1 MSVLEWFMCGIV
13 GYIGKNDAKDILI
26 NGLKNL
32 EYRGYDSAGIALLN
46 KSTFII
52 KKSVGKVV
60 NLKNKIENIEE
71 IFTTGIAHTRWATHG
86 EPTETNSHPQIDC
99 QGKIAVVHNGI
110 IENYDVLKKY
120 LIEKGHKFVSET
132 DTEVFAHLIES
143 NYKTDL
149 LEAVLI
155 SLRECIGSFAFA
167 ILHKDHPDMII
178 AAKKGS
184 PLVVGIG
191 KDEYFLA
198 SDLHAISQYTSNI
211 IYVNEEEVVILKND
225 SYKFV
230 SFENQKIEKE
240 VIEIHSDLQNIEMS
254 NYPHYML
261 KEIFE
266 QPYTISNAI
275 RGRLNFEEATVRLDG
290 LYAVVNNI
298 KKANNYILS
307 GCGTSWHAALIGEY
321 LFNNFV
327 KTPVKVEY
335 ASEMRY
341 KNTYLDENTVCFFVS
356 QSGETA
362 DTIAALREAKRRG
375 STCLGICNVVNSTI
389 ARETASGVYLH
400 AGPEIGVASTK
411 AFTSQVSVLALI
423 SIFIGRLLGKLS
435 FEGAYTHLKELSLL
449 PEKIEKILHNSAN
462 IQNLAEQFYNSNN
475 ALFLGRGINYPA
487 ALEGA
492 LKLKE
497 ISYIHAEGYPAAEM
511 KHGPIAL
518 IDENM
523 PVFVIA
529 TKDFLYD
536 KVINNIKE
544 VKARKGKVI
553 AIASE
558 SDKNIQ
564 KHVDHV
570 IFVPDT
576 LPSLSPILN
585 IIPFQL
591 FAYYVAVRRGLDVD
605 KPRNLAKSVTVE

>member
-1 MSVLEWFMCGIV
+1 MCGIV
-13 GYIGKNDAKDILI
+13 GYIGKQDAKEILI
-26 NGLKNL
+26 NGLKRL

-46 KSTFII
+46 DKEIII
-52 KKSVGKVV
+52 KKSVGKVQ
-60 NLKNKIENIEE
+60 NLENKITDIEDE
-71 IFTTGIAHTRWATHG
+71 FSLGIAHTRWATHG
-86 EPTETNSHPQIDC
+86 EPTEINAHPHLDC
-99 QGKIAVVHNGI
+99 SSKIAVVHNGI
-110 IENYDVLKKY
+110 IENFNILKKY
-120 LIEKGHKFVSET
+120 LIEKGHKFLSET

-143 NYKTDL
+143 NYKGDF
-149 LEAVLI
+149 LEAVLL
-155 SLRECIGSFAFA
+155 SLKECVGSFAFA
-167 ILHKDHPDMII
+167 IVHKDHPDTII

-184 PLVVGIG
+184 PMVVGIG
-191 KDEYFLA
+191 NGENYLA
-198 SDLHAISQYTSNI
+198 SDVNAITSFTNNI
-211 IYVNEEEVVILKND
+211 IYVNEEEVVILKKD

-230 SFENQKIEKE
+230 SFQNQKLEKQVVQIEA
-240 VIEIHSDLQNIEMS
+240 DLQNIEMS
-254 NYPHYML
+254 NFPHYML

-266 QPYTISNAI
+266 QPHTISNAV
-275 RGRLNFEEATVRLDG
+275 RGRLNFEEANVRLDG
-290 LYAVVNNI
+290 LYAVVDKI
-298 KKANNYILS
+298 KKAKNYILA

-327 KTPVKVEY
+327 RTNVKVEY

-341 KNTYLDENTVCFFVS
+341 KNTYIDDSTICFFIS

-362 DTIAALREAKRRG
+362 DTIAALREAKRREA
-375 STCLGICNVVNSTI
+375 TCLGVCNVVNSTI
-389 ARETASGVYLH
+389 ARETSSGVYLH

-411 AFTSQVSVLALI
+411 AFTSQVSVLTLI
-423 SIFIGRLLGKLS
+423 SMFIGRLIGRVS
-435 FEGAYTHLKELSLL
+435 FEEAYNTLKELSLL
-449 PEKIEKILHNSAN
+449 PEKVEKILHNSTFIEN
-462 IQNLAEQFYNSNN
+462 IAEQFYKANN
-475 ALFLGRGINYPA
+475 ALFLGRGINYPV

-544 VKARKGKVI
+544 VKARRGKVI
-553 AIASE
+553 AIANE
-558 SDKNIQ
+558 DDKEIQ
-564 KHVDHV
+564 KSVDHV
-570 IFVPDT
+570 IYVPNT
-576 LPSLSPILN
+576 IPVLAPILN
-585 IIPFQL
+585 IIPLQL

>member
-1 MSVLEWFMCGIV
+1 MCGIV
-13 GYIGKNDAKDILI
+13 GYIGDHDAKEICI
-26 NGLKNL
+26 NGLKHL

-46 KSTFII
+46 ENELLI
-52 KKSVGKVV
+52 KKSTGKVI
-60 NLKNKIENIEE
+60 NLENKISNLNEVYNCA
-71 IFTTGIAHTRWATHG
+71 IAHTRWATHG
-86 EPTETNSHPQIDC
+86 EPSEKNAHPHLDC
-99 QGKIAVVHNGI
+99 HSKIAVVHNGI
-110 IENYDVLKKY
+110 IENFNILKKY
-120 LIEKGHKFVSET
+120 LIEKGHKFVSDT

-143 NYKTDL
+143 NYSGNILD
-149 LEAVLI
+149 AVLI
-155 SLRECIGSFAFA
+155 SLKECVGSFAFA
-167 ILHKDHPDMII
+167 IIHKDHPDTII

-184 PLVVGIG
+184 PLIVGLG
-191 KDEYFLA
+191 EDGNYLA
-198 SDLHAISQYTSNI
+198 SDVNAIAPYTNRI
-211 IYVNEEEVVILKND
+211 IYVNEEEIVVLYKN
-225 SYKFV
+225 SYRFV
-230 SFENQKIEKE
+230 SFQNQNLIKQIVQIETDLQKIEM
-240 VIEIHSDLQNIEMS
+240 NG
-254 NYPHYML
+254 YPHYML

-266 QPYTISNAI
+266 QPDTISNAV
-275 RGRLNFEEATVRLDG
+275 RGRINFEEANVRLDG
-290 LYAVVNNI
+290 LYAVTDKI
-298 KKANNYILS
+298 KKSSNFILA

-321 LFNNFV
+321 MFNNFIR
-327 KTPVKVEY
+327 KPVKVEY

-341 KNTYLDENTVCFFVS
+341 KNVYIDESTICFFIS

-362 DTIAALREAKRRG
+362 DTIAALKEARRREA
-375 STCLGICNVVNSTI
+375 TCLGICNVVNSTI

-423 SIFIGRLLGKLS
+423 SIFIGRLLGTVSYEEAFL
-435 FEGAYTHLKELSLL
+435 HLKELYNL
-449 PEKIEKILHNSAN
+449 PEKVEQILHNSPI
-462 IQNLAEQFYNSNN
+462 IQNIAEQFYNSSN
-475 ALFLGRGINYPA
+475 ALFLGRGINYPV

-529 TKDFLYD
+529 TKDFLYE
-536 KVINNIKE
+536 KVISNIKE
-544 VKARKGKVI
+544 VKARKGNVI

-558 SDKNIQ
+558 NDKEIQ

-570 IFVPDT
+570 IYVPNT
-576 LPSLSPILN
+576 LPALSPILN
-585 IIPFQL
+585 IIPLQL

>member
-1 MSVLEWFMCGIV
+1 MCGIV
-13 GYIGKNDAKDILI
+13 GYIGKQDAKDILI
-26 NGLKNL
+26 NGLKRL

-46 KSTFII
+46 EKNLLV
-52 KKSVGKVV
+52 KKSVGKVQ
-60 NLKNKIENIEE
+60 NLENKILNIDEN
-71 IFTTGIAHTRWATHG
+71 FFAGIAHTRWATHG
-86 EPTETNSHPQIDC
+86 EPTEINAHPHLDC
-99 QGKIAVVHNGI
+99 HSKIAVVHNGI
-110 IENYDVLKKY
+110 IENYNILKKY
-120 LIEKGHKFVSET
+120 LIEKGHKFISET

-143 NYKTDL
+143 NYNGDI
-149 LEAVLI
+149 LEAVLL
-155 SLRECIGSFAFA
+155 SLKECIGSFAFA
-167 ILHKDHPDMII
+167 ILHKDHPDTII

-184 PLVVGIG
+184 PLVVGVG
-191 KDEYFLA
+191 NGENFLA
-198 SDLHAISQYTSNI
+198 SDVNAITAFTNNI
-211 IYVNEEEVVILKND
+211 IYVNEEEVVILKKD

-230 SFENQKIEKE
+230 SFQNQKLEKQVIQIET
-240 VIEIHSDLQNIEMS
+240 DLQNIEMS
-254 NYPHYML
+254 NFPHYML

-266 QPYTISNAI
+266 QPHTISNAI
-275 RGRLNFEEATVRLDG
+275 RGRLNFEEANVRLDG
-290 LYAVVNNI
+290 LYAVIDKI
-298 KKANNYILS
+298 KKANNYILA

-327 KTPVKVEY
+327 RTNVKVEY

-341 KNTYLDENTVCFFVS
+341 KNTYIDDSTVCFFIS

-362 DTIAALREAKRRG
+362 DTIAALKEAKRRNA
-375 STCLGICNVVNSTI
+375 TCLGICNVVNSTI

-423 SIFIGRLLGKLS
+423 SIFIGRLIGRVS
-435 FEGAYTHLKELSLL
+435 FEEAYNVLKELSIL
-449 PEKIEKILHNSAN
+449 PEKVEKILHNAQYIEN
-462 IQNLAEQFYNSNN
+462 IAEQFYKSTN

-558 SDKNIQ
+558 DDKEIQNI
-564 KHVDHV
+564 VDHV
-570 IFVPDT
+570 INVPNT
-576 LPSLSPILN
+576 LPVLSPILN
-585 IIPFQL
+585 VIPLQL
-591 FAYYVAVRRGLDVD
+591 FSYYVAIRRGLDVD

>member
-1 MSVLEWFMCGIV
+1 MCGIV
-13 GYIGKNDAKDILI
+13 GYIGENDAKEILL
-26 NGLKNL
+26 NGLKHL
-32 EYRGYDSAGIALLN
+32 EYRGYDSAGLALLS
-46 KSTFII
+46 KDKLLIR
-52 KKSVGKVV
+52 KSVGKVA
-60 NLKNKIENIEE
+60 NLENKSSDIEQ
-71 IFTTGIAHTRWATHG
+71 IFNTGIAHTRWATHG
-86 EPTETNSHPQIDC
+86 EPSEKNAHPQIDC
-99 QGKIAVVHNGI
+99 GSKIAVVHNGI
-110 IENYDVLKKY
+110 IENYNVLKKY
-120 LIEKGHKFVSET
+120 LIEKGHKFTSDT

-143 NYKTDL
+143 NYKEDL

-155 SLRECIGSFAFA
+155 SLKECVGSFAFA
-167 ILHKDHPDMII
+167 IIHKDHPDTII

-184 PLVVGIG
+184 PLVVGVG
-191 KDEYFLA
+191 KGENFLA
-198 SDLHAISQYTSNI
+198 SDVHAISSYTNNI
-211 IYVNEEEVVILKND
+211 IYVNEEEVIILKKD

-230 SFENQKIEKE
+230 SFQNQKLEKQVVQIE
-240 VIEIHSDLQNIEMS
+240 SDLQSIEM
-254 NYPHYML
+254 NGYPHYML

-266 QPYTISNAI
+266 QPHTISNAV

-290 LYAVVNNI
+290 LYAVIDKI

-321 LFNNFV
+321 MFNNFV
-327 KTPVKVEY
+327 KTNVKVEY

-341 KNTYLDENTVCFFVS
+341 KNTYLDDSTICFFIS

-362 DTIAALREAKRRG
+362 DTIAALKEAKKREA
-375 STCLGICNVVNSTI
+375 TCLGVCNVVNSTI

-423 SIFIGRLLGKLS
+423 SIFIGRLLGKIS
-435 FEGAYTHLKELSLL
+435 FEEAFNHLKELNNL
-449 PEKIEKILHNSAN
+449 PDKIEAILHNSN
-462 IQNLAEQFYNSNN
+462 SIQNISEQFYKANN
-475 ALFLGRGINYPA
+475 ALFLGRGVNYPV

-558 SDKNIQ
+558 NDTEIV

-570 IFVPDT
+570 IYVPNT
-576 LPSLSPILN
+576 LPMLSPIIN
-585 IIPFQL
+585 IIPLQL
-591 FAYYVAVRRGLDVD
+591 FAYYVAIRRGLDVD

>member
-1 MSVLEWFMCGIV
+1 MCGIV
-13 GYIGKNDAKDILI
+13 GYIGKQDAKEILI
-26 NGLKNL
+26 NGLKRL

-46 KSTFII
+46 DKEIII
-52 KKSVGKVV
+52 KKSVGKVQ
-60 NLKNKIENIEE
+60 NLENKVTDIEDN
-71 IFTTGIAHTRWATHG
+71 FFTGIAHTRWATHG
-86 EPTETNSHPQIDC
+86 EPTEINAHPHKDC
-99 QGKIAVVHNGI
+99 SSKIAVVHNGI
-110 IENYDVLKKY
+110 IENYNILKKY
-120 LIEKGHKFVSET
+120 LIEKGHKFISET

-143 NYKTDL
+143 NYKGDF
-149 LEAVLI
+149 LEAVLL
-155 SLRECIGSFAFA
+155 SLKECVGSFAFA
-167 ILHKDHPDMII
+167 ILHKDHPDTII

-191 KDEYFLA
+191 NGENFLA
-198 SDLHAISQYTSNI
+198 SDVNAITSFTNNI
-211 IYVNEEEVVILKND
+211 IYVNEEEVVILKKD

-230 SFENQKIEKE
+230 SFQNQKLEKQIVQIEA
-240 VIEIHSDLQNIEMS
+240 DLQNIEMS
-254 NYPHYML
+254 DFPHYML

-266 QPYTISNAI
+266 QPHTISNAV
-275 RGRLNFEEATVRLDG
+275 RGRLNFEEANVRLDG
-290 LYAVVNNI
+290 LYAVVDKI
-298 KKANNYILS
+298 KKAKNYILA
-307 GCGTSWHAALIGEY
+307 GCGTSWHAAIIGEY
-321 LFNNFV
+321 LFNSFV
-327 KTPVKVEY
+327 RTNVKVEY

-341 KNTYLDENTVCFFVS
+341 KNTYIDDSTICFFIS

-362 DTIAALREAKRRG
+362 DTIAALREAKRREA
-375 STCLGICNVVNSTI
+375 TCLGICNVVNSTI

-411 AFTSQVSVLALI
+411 AFTSQVSVLTLV
-423 SIFIGRLLGKLS
+423 SIFIGRLIGRVS
-435 FEGAYTHLKELSLL
+435 FEEAYNILKELSLL
-449 PEKIEKILHNSAN
+449 PEKVEKILHNSTF
-462 IQNLAEQFYNSNN
+462 IQNIAEQFYKANN
-475 ALFLGRGINYPA
+475 ALFLGRGINYPV

-544 VKARKGKVI
+544 VKARKGRVI
-553 AIASE
+553 AIANE
-558 SDKNIQ
+558 DDKEIH
-564 KHVDHV
+564 KTVDHV
-570 IFVPDT
+570 IYVPNT
-576 LPSLSPILN
+576 LPVLAPILN
-585 IIPFQL
+585 IIPLQL

>member
-1 MSVLEWFMCGIV
+1 MCGIV
-13 GYIGKNDAKDILI
+13 GYIGKQDAKDILI
-26 NGLKNL
+26 NGLKRL

-46 KSTFII
+46 EKNLLV
-52 KKSVGKVV
+52 KKSVGKVQ
-60 NLKNKIENIEE
+60 NLENKILNIDEN
-71 IFTTGIAHTRWATHG
+71 FFAGIAHTRWATHG
-86 EPTETNSHPQIDC
+86 EPTEINAHPHLDC
-99 QGKIAVVHNGI
+99 HSKIAVVHNGI
-110 IENYDVLKKY
+110 IENYNILKKY
-120 LIEKGHKFVSET
+120 LIEKGHKFISET

-143 NYKTDL
+143 NYNGDI
-149 LEAVLI
+149 LEAVLL
-155 SLRECIGSFAFA
+155 SLKECVGSFAFA
-167 ILHKDHPDMII
+167 ILHKDHPDTII

-184 PLVVGIG
+184 PLVVGVG
-191 KDEYFLA
+191 NGENFLA
-198 SDLHAISQYTSNI
+198 SDVNAITAFTNNI
-211 IYVNEEEVVILKND
+211 IYVNEEEVVILKKD

-230 SFENQKIEKE
+230 SFQNQKLEKQVIQIET
-240 VIEIHSDLQNIEMS
+240 DLQNIEMS
-254 NYPHYML
+254 NFPHYML

-266 QPYTISNAI
+266 QPHTISNAI
-275 RGRLNFEEATVRLDG
+275 RGRLNFEEANVRLDG
-290 LYAVVNNI
+290 LYSVIDKI
-298 KKANNYILS
+298 KKANNYILA

-327 KTPVKVEY
+327 RTNVKVEY

-341 KNTYLDENTVCFFVS
+341 KNTYIDDSTVCFFIS

-362 DTIAALREAKRRG
+362 DTIAALKEAKRRNA
-375 STCLGICNVVNSTI
+375 TCLGICNVVNSTI

-423 SIFIGRLLGKLS
+423 SIFIGRLIGRVS
-435 FEGAYTHLKELSLL
+435 FEEAYNVLKELSIL
-449 PEKIEKILHNSAN
+449 PEKVEKILHNAQYIEN
-462 IQNLAEQFYNSNN
+462 IAEQFYKSNN

-558 SDKNIQ
+558 DDKEIQNI
-564 KHVDHV
+564 VDHV
-570 IFVPDT
+570 INVPNT
-576 LPSLSPILN
+576 LPVLSPILN
-585 IIPFQL
+585 VIPLQL
-591 FAYYVAVRRGLDVD
+591 FAYYVAIRRGLDVD

>member
-1 MSVLEWFMCGIV
+1 MCGIV
-13 GYIGKNDAKDILI
+13 GYIGKNDAKEILI

-46 KSTFII
+46 KDKLFIE
-52 KKSVGKVV
+52 KSVGKVN
-60 NLKNKIENIEE
+60 NLQKRIDTINEEFNI
-71 IFTTGIAHTRWATHG
+71 GIAHTRWATHG
-86 EPTETNSHPQIDC
+86 EPNEINAHPHLDC
-99 QGKIAVVHNGI
+99 YGKIAVVHNGI
-110 IENYDVLKKY
+110 IENYDILKKY
-120 LIEKGHKFVSET
+120 LLEKGHKFISDT
-132 DTEVFAHLIES
+132 DTEVFAHLIEA
-143 NYKTDL
+143 NYKGDL
-149 LEAVLI
+149 LGAVLI
-155 SLRECIGSFAFA
+155 SLKECIGSFAFA
-167 ILHKDHPDMII
+167 ILHKDHPDTII

-184 PLVVGIG
+184 PLVVGI
-191 KDEYFLA
+191 KEYELFLA
-198 SDLHAISQYTSNI
+198 SDIHAISRYTNDI
-211 IYVNEEEVVILKND
+211 IYVNEEEVVILNQNG
-225 SYKFV
+225 YRFV
-230 SFENQKIEKE
+230 SFENKDIEKE
-240 VIEIHSDLQNIEMS
+240 MVKISTDLQNIEMS

-266 QPYTISNAI
+266 QPITISNAT

-290 LYAVVNNI
+290 LYAVIDKI
-298 KKANNYILS
+298 KKANYYILS

-327 KTPVKVEY
+327 RLPVKVEY

-341 KNTYLDENTVCFFVS
+341 KNAYLDENTISFFIS

-362 DTIAALREAKRRG
+362 DTIAALKEAKKRG
-375 STCLGICNVVNSTI
+375 ATCLGICNVVNSTI
-389 ARETASGVYLH
+389 ARETSSGVYLH

-411 AFTSQVSVLALI
+411 AFTSQVSVLVLV
-423 SIFIGRLLGKLS
+423 SIFIGRLLGKVS
-435 FEGAYTHLKELSLL
+435 FEEAYIHLKELSIL
-449 PEKIEKILHNSAN
+449 PTKVEKILHNSQY
-462 IQNLAEQFYNSNN
+462 IQNIAEQFYNSSNS
-475 ALFLGRGINYPA
+475 LFLGRGINYPV

-558 SDKNIQ
+558 NDKNITR
-564 KHVDHV
+564 HVDYT
-570 IFVPDT
+570 IFVPET

-585 IIPFQL
+585 IIPLQL

>member
-1 MSVLEWFMCGIV
+1 MCGIV
-13 GYIGKNDAKDILI
+13 GYIGKQDAKDILI
-26 NGLKNL
+26 NGLKRL

-46 KSTFII
+46 EKNLLV
-52 KKSVGKVV
+52 KKSVGKVQ
-60 NLKNKIENIEE
+60 NLENKILNIDEN
-71 IFTTGIAHTRWATHG
+71 FFAGIAHTRWATHG
-86 EPTETNSHPQIDC
+86 EPTEINAHPHLDC
-99 QGKIAVVHNGI
+99 HSKIAVVHNGI
-110 IENYDVLKKY
+110 IENYNILKKY
-120 LIEKGHKFVSET
+120 LIEKGHKFISET

-143 NYKTDL
+143 NYNGDI
-149 LEAVLI
+149 LEAVLL
-155 SLRECIGSFAFA
+155 SLKECVGSFAFA
-167 ILHKDHPDMII
+167 ILHKDHPHTII

-191 KDEYFLA
+191 NGENFLA
-198 SDLHAISQYTSNI
+198 SDVNAITAFTNNI
-211 IYVNEEEVVILKND
+211 IYVNEEEVVILKKD

-230 SFENQKIEKE
+230 SFQNQKLEKQVIQIET
-240 VIEIHSDLQNIEMS
+240 DLQNIEMS
-254 NYPHYML
+254 NFPHYML

-266 QPYTISNAI
+266 QPHTISNAI
-275 RGRLNFEEATVRLDG
+275 RGRLNFEEANVRLDG
-290 LYAVVNNI
+290 LYAVIDKI

-327 KTPVKVEY
+327 RTNVKVEY

-341 KNTYLDENTVCFFVS
+341 KNTYIDDSTICFFIS

-362 DTIAALREAKRRG
+362 DTIAALKEAKRRNA
-375 STCLGICNVVNSTI
+375 TCLGICNVVNSTI

-423 SIFIGRLLGKLS
+423 SIFIGRLIGRVS
-435 FEGAYTHLKELSLL
+435 FEEAYNVLKELSIL
-449 PEKIEKILHNSAN
+449 PEKVEKILHNAQYIEN
-462 IQNLAEQFYNSNN
+462 IAEQFYKSNN

-558 SDKNIQ
+558 DDKEIQNI
-564 KHVDHV
+564 VDHV
-570 IFVPDT
+570 IHVPNT
-576 LPSLSPILN
+576 LPVLSPILN
-585 IIPFQL
+585 VIPLQL
-591 FAYYVAVRRGLDVD
+591 FAYYVAIRRGLDVD

>member
-1 MSVLEWFMCGIV
+1 MCGIV
-13 GYIGKNDAKDILI
+13 GYIGKNDVKHVLI

-32 EYRGYDSAGIALLN
+32 EYRGYDSAGLALLN
-46 KSTFII
+46 DKNLII
-52 KKSVGKVV
+52 RKSVGKVR
-60 NLKNKIENIEE
+60 NLEAKANDIEE
-71 IFTTGIAHTRWATHG
+71 TFGCGIAHTRWATHG
-86 EPTETNSHPQIDC
+86 EPNEINAHPQIDC
-99 QGKIAVVHNGI
+99 SKKIVVVHNGI
-110 IENYDVLKKY
+110 IENYNVLKKY
-120 LIEKGHKFVSET
+120 LIEKGHKFTSET
-132 DTEVFAHLIES
+132 DTEIFAHLVES
-143 NYKTDL
+143 NYKGDF
-149 LEAVLI
+149 LEAVLL
-155 SLRECIGSFAFA
+155 SLRECIGSYAFA
-167 ILHKDHPDMII
+167 ILHKDHPDTII

-184 PLVVGIG
+184 PLIVGVG
-191 KDEYFLA
+191 ENENFLA
-198 SDLHAISQYTSNI
+198 SDVHAISSFTNKI
-211 IYVNEEEVVILKND
+211 IYVNEEEVVILKKD

-230 SFENQKIEKE
+230 SFQNEKIEKE
-240 VIEIHSDLQNIEMS
+240 MIQIQQDLQNIEM
-254 NYPHYML
+254 NNFPHYML

-266 QPYTISNAI
+266 QPNTVSNAV
-275 RGRLNFEEATVRLDG
+275 RGRLNFEEANVRLDG
-290 LYAVVNNI
+290 LYAVTNKI
-298 KKANNYILS
+298 KNAKNFILS

-321 LFNNFV
+321 MFNNFV
-327 KTPVKVEY
+327 RTPVKVEY

-341 KNTYLDENTVCFFVS
+341 KNTYIDQSTVCFFIS

-362 DTIAALREAKRRG
+362 DTIAALREAKRREA
-375 STCLGICNVVNSTI
+375 TCLGICNVVNSTI
-389 ARETASGVYLH
+389 ARETSSGVYLH

-423 SIFIGRLLGKLS
+423 SIFIGRLLGKIS
-435 FEGAYTHLKELSLL
+435 FEEAYTHLKELSNI
-449 PEKIEKILHNSAN
+449 PEKIESILHNSSY
-462 IQNLAEQFYNSNN
+462 IQNIADQFYNANN
-475 ALFLGRGINYPA
+475 ALFLGRGINYPV

-523 PVFVIA
+523 PVFVVA

-558 SDKNIQ
+558 NDKEILKN
-564 KHVDHV
+564 VDYT
-570 IFVPDT
+570 IYVPET

-585 IIPFQL
+585 IIPLQL
-591 FAYYVAVRRGLDVD
+591 FAYYVATRRGLDVD

>member
-1 MSVLEWFMCGIV
+1 MCGIV
-13 GYIGKNDAKDILI
+13 GYIGKQDAKEILI
-26 NGLKNL
+26 NGLKRL

-46 KSTFII
+46 DKEIII
-52 KKSVGKVV
+52 KKSVGKVQ
-60 NLKNKIENIEE
+60 NLENKITDIEDE
-71 IFTTGIAHTRWATHG
+71 FSLGIAHTRWATHG
-86 EPTETNSHPQIDC
+86 EPTEINAHPHLDC
-99 QGKIAVVHNGI
+99 SSKIAVVHNGI
-110 IENYDVLKKY
+110 IENFNILKKY
-120 LIEKGHKFVSET
+120 LIEKGHKFLSET

-143 NYKTDL
+143 NYKGDF
-149 LEAVLI
+149 LEAVLL
-155 SLRECIGSFAFA
+155 SLKECVGSFAFA
-167 ILHKDHPDMII
+167 IVHKDHPDTII

-184 PLVVGIG
+184 PMVVGIG
-191 KDEYFLA
+191 NDENYLA
-198 SDLHAISQYTSNI
+198 SDVNAITSFTNNI
-211 IYVNEEEVVILKND
+211 IYVNEEEVVILKKD

-230 SFENQKIEKE
+230 SFQNQKLEKQVVQIEA
-240 VIEIHSDLQNIEMS
+240 DLQNIEMS
-254 NYPHYML
+254 NFPHYML

-266 QPYTISNAI
+266 QPHTISNAV
-275 RGRLNFEEATVRLDG
+275 RGRLNFEEANVRLDG
-290 LYAVVNNI
+290 LYAVVDKI
-298 KKANNYILS
+298 KKAKNYILA

-327 KTPVKVEY
+327 RTNVKVEY

-341 KNTYLDENTVCFFVS
+341 KNTYIDDSTICFFIS

-362 DTIAALREAKRRG
+362 DTIAALREAKRREA
-375 STCLGICNVVNSTI
+375 TCLGVCNVVNSTI
-389 ARETASGVYLH
+389 ARETSSGVYLH

-411 AFTSQVSVLALI
+411 AFTSQVSVLTLI
-423 SIFIGRLLGKLS
+423 SMFIGRLIGRVS
-435 FEGAYTHLKELSLL
+435 FEEAYNTLKELSLL
-449 PEKIEKILHNSAN
+449 PEKVEKILHNSTFIEN
-462 IQNLAEQFYNSNN
+462 IAEQFYKANN
-475 ALFLGRGINYPA
+475 ALFLGRGINYPV

-544 VKARKGKVI
+544 VKARRGKVI
-553 AIASE
+553 AIANE
-558 SDKNIQ
+558 DDKEIQ
-564 KHVDHV
+564 KSVDHV
-570 IFVPDT
+570 IYVPNT
-576 LPSLSPILN
+576 IPVLAPILN
-585 IIPFQL
+585 IIPLQL

>member
-1 MSVLEWFMCGIV
+1 MCGIV
-13 GYIGKNDAKDILI
+13 GYVGFNDAKEILI

-46 KSTFII
+46 KENLII
-52 KKSVGKVV
+52 QKSVGKVQ
-60 NLKNKIENIEE
+60 NLKNKVGNIEDT
-71 IFTTGIAHTRWATHG
+71 FNTGIAHTRWATHG
-86 EPTETNSHPQIDC
+86 EPTEINAHPQIDC
-99 QGKIAVVHNGI
+99 SKKIAVVHNGI
-110 IENYDVLKKY
+110 IENYDTLKKY
-120 LIEKGHKFVSET
+120 LIEKGHKFISDT

-143 NYKTDL
+143 NYKDDL

-155 SLRECIGSFAFA
+155 SLKECVGSYAFA
-167 ILHKDHPDMII
+167 ILHKDHPDTII

-191 KDEYFLA
+191 NKEYFLA
-198 SDLHAISQYTSNI
+198 SDVNAISKYTSNF
-211 IYVNEEEVVILKND
+211 IYVNEEEVVILKEN

-230 SFENQKIEKE
+230 SFENKKIEKQM
-240 VIEIHSDLQNIEMS
+240 VKVNSDLQNIEIS

-266 QPYTISNAI
+266 QPYSISNAV

-290 LYAVVNNI
+290 LYAVIDNI
-298 KKANNYILS
+298 KKANNYILC
-307 GCGTSWHAALIGEY
+307 GCGTSWHSALIGEY
-321 LFNNFV
+321 MFNNLV
-327 KTPVKVEY
+327 KTNVKVEY

-341 KNTYLDENTVCFFVS
+341 KNTYIDKNTISIFIS

-362 DTIAALREAKRRG
+362 DTIAALKEAKRREA
-375 STCLGICNVVNSTI
+375 TCLGICNVVNSTI

-423 SIFIGRLLGKLS
+423 SIFIGRLLGRIS
-435 FEGAYTHLKELSLL
+435 FEEAYINLKELSIL
-449 PEKIEKILHNSAN
+449 PEKIEKILHNSSY
-462 IQNLAEQFYNSNN
+462 IQNIAEHFYTSNN
-475 ALFLGRGINYPA
+475 ALFLGRGINYPV

-544 VKARKGKVI
+544 VKARKGIVI

-558 SDKNIQ
+558 IDKNIL
-564 KHVDHV
+564 KHVDHA
-570 IFVPDT
+570 IFVPET
-576 LPSLSPILN
+576 LPILSPILN
-585 IIPFQL
+585 IIPLQL